1 MSGQDNGSKTSNG
14 DGEISRR
21 EVVYLQPAE
30 YAYAGDDEISLVD
43 LWLILTRRKWTIV
56 GITVL
61 CLALG
66 LAYALI
72 KSETFEYR
80 TGIELARVH
89 GGPGSG
95 GLELVFPKDESVVML
110 QDLLIPQAREN
121 IFGKEEGQRFKVEV
135 NKEASDN
142 TVLLKTEAE
151 SQDRK
156 KVEKLHQSIADAL
169 AKRHVTELQKKI
181 KLYIS
186 PFQSRVELLNEQIDT
201 LEQQLKEMSEHSY
214 SAQNENS
221 LVIAQQ
227 MGDIREE
234 LASVRVQRSNEKSAV
249 ETIREA
255 SHPTRVSFLASESYE
270 PVGMGNAVIVAL
282 SLVVGVIL
290 GVFAAFFRQFLA
302 NVRAAS
308 SQR

>member
-14 DGEISRR
+14 EISRK

-30 YAYAGDDEISLVD
+30 YAYAGDDDISLVD

-56 GITVL
+56 CITAL

-66 LAYALI
+66 VAYALI
-72 KSETFEYR
+72 KSKTYEYR

-89 GGPGSG
+89 GGPGSS
-95 GLELVFPKDESVVML
+95 GLELVFPKDESVTVL
-110 QDLLIPQAREN
+110 QDLIIPQAREN
-121 IFGKEEGQRFKVEV
+121 LFGKEHGQRYKVEV
-135 NKEASDN
+135 NREASKN
-142 TVLLKTEAE
+142 TVLLKTESE

-156 KVEKLHQSIADAL
+156 KVEKLHQNIADAL
-169 AKRHVTELQKKI
+169 AKRHISELQKKI
-181 KLYIS
+181 QLYIS
-186 PFQSRVELLNEQIDT
+186 PFQSRVELLNEQINT

-255 SHPTRVSFLASESYE
+255 SHPTRVSS
-270 PVGMGNAVIVAL
+270 
-282 SLVVGVIL
+282 
-290 GVFAAFFRQFLA
+290 
-302 NVRAAS
+302 
-308 SQR
+308 